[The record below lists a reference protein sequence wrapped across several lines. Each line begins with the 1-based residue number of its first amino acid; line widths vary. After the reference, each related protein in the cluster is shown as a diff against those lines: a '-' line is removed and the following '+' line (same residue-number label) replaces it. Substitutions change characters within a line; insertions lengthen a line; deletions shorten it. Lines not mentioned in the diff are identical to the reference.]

1 MLAVS
6 SVDAAKA
13 YYTTFKMLQ
22 EEAEKKSGSYKR
34 LRVATIFSLLLMKSK
49 ALLVILPTKVLIPV
63 Q

>member
-34 LRVATIFSLLLMKSK
+34 LRVQPSSPLLQMKSK
-49 ALLVILPTKVLIPV
+49 APLVILLTKALIPAR
-63 Q
+63 